1 MKRSGFEKDK
11 RIEDNIT
18 KDLKKENNGS
28 TLKGIRHLLDL
39 KKKTKQSRTKIIGY
53 IRSLFESENK
63 E

>member
-1 MKRSGFEKDK
+1 MKRSGFEEDK

-39 KKKTKQSRTKIIGY
+39 KRKSSNQGQK
-53 IRSLFESENK
+53 
-63 E
+63 